1 MHSSFT
7 VFSWIIA
14 FQQTQTRWLTVL
26 NLFFEPQLYKLH
38 LLNAFVYFWFF
49 ELQEANNTLEA
60 VDEVSD
66 KLQRN
71 IGIIRTRIQDH
82 FDKLRSVM
90 RKREIILLGAV
101 DHVAFK
107 KEKTLSNQRIEIS
120 VSI

>member
-1 MHSSFT
+1 MT
-7 VFSWIIA
+7 NC
-14 FQQTQTRWLTVL
+14 FQLILLYITTLQTTFAQCVR
-26 NLFFEPQLYKLH
+26 LFLIFE
-38 LLNAFVYFWFF
+38 
-49 ELQEANNTLEA
+49 QEANNTLEA

>member
-1 MHSSFT
+1 M
-7 VFSWIIA
+7 I
-14 FQQTQTRWLTVL
+14 
-26 NLFFEPQLYKLH
+26 
-38 LLNAFVYFWFF
+38 F

-120 VSI
+120 VSTKRKRACIA